1 MCSYNALNGVPTCA
15 SSDLL
20 TKLAREEYGFD
31 GYITGDC
38 GAAADVWTAH
48 AYGGDAA
55 GAAAASISAGMDVDC
70 GSFVQKNG
78 MAALNSSK
86 LTMDALDKAVGHL
99 FRLRIRLGYFDPPS
113 TTPWG
118 NASHKDINYTEHY
131 AQALR
136 AAQEGIVL
144 LENKRGVLPLQ
155 KGKTVAIAGP
165 NANNSANMQGIDC
178 HGVPPYLINPVEAL
192 KDYATVH
199 YSEGCSIQ
207 ANDTSGFAAAAAD
220 ASNADAAVLVL
231 GLDPSVEYEMRDRTD
246 LLLPGVQAGLVE
258 AVRKA
263 MGPSKPLVL
272 VLMGGGVID
281 TAPVDSLVDAIL
293 WVGYPGQSGGTALA
307 QVLYGEVIPSGRS
320 PLTWYPND
328 YAADS
333 SPTAV
338 DALDMSM
345 RPGPKIPQVGK
356 GPYPPHGPNLGRTYR
371 FYPGTVRYPFGYGAT
386 YGAQFTYTSMDLSVT
401 HIKSADVSAVVTAAD
416 AVHTR
421 YNSATLLTATVSVR
435 NVGRVAADH
444 SVLVFAS
451 PPRAGVNGTQLHG
464 LIGFERVRNLAPGA
478 REMKVHI
485 PLTAWSLAL
494 ADEEGT
500 WGTQVGSWNIHANNG
515 TKHDWDSQVAGSS
528 VAAKL
533 TVV

>member
-1 MCSYNALNGVPTCA
+1 MNGVPTCA

-86 LTMDALDKAVGHL
+86 LSMDALDKAVGHL

-118 NASHKDINYTEHY
+118 NASHKDLNYTKHY
-131 AQALR
+131 AEALR

-155 KGKTVAIAGP
+155 KGKKVAIAGP

-178 HGVPPYLINPVEAL
+178 HGVPPYLINPVEAI
-192 KDYATVH
+192 KDYATVQ
-199 YSEGCSIQ
+199 YSEGCSMTK
-207 ANDTSGFAAAAAD
+207 NDTSGFAAAAAD

-258 AVRKA
+258 AVRKSL
-263 MGPSKPLVL
+263 GPSKPLVL

-281 TAPVDSLVDAIL
+281 TAPIDSLVDAVL

-356 GPYPPHGPNLGRTYR
+356 GPYPPHGPNRGRTYR
-371 FYPGTVRYPFGYGAT
+371 FYPGMVRYPFGYGAT
-386 YGAQFTYTSMDLSVT
+386 FGAEFTYKSLDLSVT
-401 HIKSADVSAVVTAAD
+401 HIKSVDVNAVVTAAD

-421 YNSATLLTATVSVR
+421 YNGATLLTATVTVS
-435 NVGRVAADH
+435 NVGTVAADH

-464 LIGFERVRNLAPGA
+464 LIGFERVRSLAPGA
-478 REMKVHI
+478 SAKVAI

-494 ADEEGT
+494 ADEDGL
-500 WGTQVGSWNIHANNG
+500 WGTQVGSWNIQANNG
-515 TKHDWDSQVAGSS
+515 TKHDWDAQVAGSS
-528 VAAKL
+528 AAAKL
-533 TVV
+533 TVA